1 MDRFFEYVFI
11 GLSNGS
17 IYALVALGLV
27 VIFRGTGHLN
37 FAQGEMA
44 TLSTFVVW
52 WLADDA
58 RGLGIP
64 LALATILGMV
74 FGFAVGVT
82 AEATIIRPLSHRS
95 LLAVF
100 VATIALFLGINAF
113 NTGVW
118 GQLPDE
124 IIGNL
129 FPSDPTDF
137 VSLLGTTWRYEY
149 IGIFV
154 TLLVVTALL
163 FLLFQKTK
171 FGLAMRATASNT
183 DSARLVGVRTTVVLA
198 GSWGIA
204 GALGALAGT
213 LYAGIQGQVNPLLMV
228 SVFVYAVAAATL
240 GGLDSPGGAVIAGLL
255 IGIFENLAAGYF
267 PEWIGQ
273 EMKLV
278 VALLSIFVVLLVK
291 PSGLFGTA
299 KIERV

>member
-1 MDRFFEYVFI
+1 MDRFFEYVFL
-11 GLSNGS
+11 GLSTGAV
-17 IYALVALGLV
+17 YALVALGLV

-44 TLSTFVVW
+44 TLSTFIVW
-52 WLADDA
+52 WLSDND
-58 RGLGIP
+58 RGLGLP
-64 LALATILGMV
+64 LVMATILGMV
-74 FGFAVGVT
+74 FGFALGVT
-82 AEATIIRPLSHRS
+82 TEVTIIRPLGHRS

-118 GQLPDE
+118 GALPDE

-129 FPSDPTDF
+129 FPDEPDSF
-137 VSLLGTTWRYEY
+137 LRLLGTVWRYEY

-154 TLLVVTALL
+154 TMLVVAGLL

-171 FGLAMRATASNT
+171 FGLAMRATASN
-183 DSARLVGVRTTVVLA
+183 DASARLVGIRTSVVLA

-213 LYAGIQGQVNPLLMV
+213 LFAGIQGQVNPLLMF
-228 SVFVYAVAAATL
+228 SVFVYAAAAATL
-240 GGLDSPGGAVIAGLL
+240 GGLDSPFGAVIAGLL
-255 IGIFENLAAGYF
+255 IGIFENLAAGSA

-278 VALLSIFVVLLVK
+278 VALLSIFVVLLVR